1 MTLPPGMNR
10 HGNKNLDNH
19 GHGHVE
25 LDDNELEQGHGD
37 GHLVGHTDGHGDLH
51 LHNESD
57 DGHVKDEEIDIVRQ
71 TNGHGKT
78 ENKER
83 HRYEHVDSQ
92 EDEHHEDDL
101 DHKEDDEHQGE
112 AEQHSDASHR
122 KNRINRAD
130 RLEDNFRPVQPLNGR
145 HILDVD
151 TSVKHFKEATI
162 VDHSERSIAHRL
174 RGSGH
179 TETAGKD
186 TNLTFLHGSG
196 GKEEH
201 TSEANHRQSIHSSG
215 MVENSG
221 KAEND
226 GNDVTFIH
234 TSGKEGSAEH
244 KTGKSGYAIH
254 RAGTAGRDGNIA
266 FRTGIK
272 SARYQSNEADPIES
286 LSRTV
291 LIFCLVIILEPIL

>member
-1 MTLPPGMNR
+1 
-10 HGNKNLDNH
+10 
-19 GHGHVE
+19 
-25 LDDNELEQGHGD
+25 
-37 GHLVGHTDGHGDLH
+37 
-51 LHNESD
+51 
-57 DGHVKDEEIDIVRQ
+57 
-71 TNGHGKT
+71 
-78 ENKER
+78 
-83 HRYEHVDSQ
+83 
-92 EDEHHEDDL
+92 
-101 DHKEDDEHQGE
+101 
-112 AEQHSDASHR
+112 
-122 KNRINRAD
+122 
-130 RLEDNFRPVQPLNGR
+130 
-145 HILDVD
+145 
-151 TSVKHFKEATI
+151 
-162 VDHSERSIAHRL
+162 
-174 RGSGH
+174 
-179 TETAGKD
+179 
-186 TNLTFLHGSG
+186 
-196 GKEEH
+196 
-201 TSEANHRQSIHSSG
+201 